1 MPSASVQNPET
12 PDSGKPPPS
21 ESEIH
26 HRKTIQPIESE
37 QVIVECVCLYSYL
50 NKINMWAILCVLKR
64 YVHKITSF
72 FQKDGT
78 SPCKCM

>member
-1 MPSASVQNPET
+1 MLFRSASVQNPET

-50 NKINMWAILCVLKR
+50 NKINM
-64 YVHKITSF
+64 
-72 FQKDGT
+72 
-78 SPCKCM
+78 